1 MMIQTSRIISKYL
14 LQFCLTIFGIGL
26 ITATS
31 FTLFLPKGERLVEFW
46 NQLQIFFWS
55 FFYFNNLEVYLK
67 EFQYVPFSSVF
78 LEPYVYSFTIL
89 FSAFLL
95 SIFVALFFAYI
106 VNIGPKSFR
115 KVMNSTLF
123 FLQSIPDVVMI
134 CAFQILFLWIFNKTG
149 VKIVDP
155 ISGFESKAYAL
166 PIILVSIIPTIQLF
180 QMLFL
185 AIQEEKIRDYV
196 EYAKA
201 KGLSN
206 SWIIIRHILR
216 NVTITLLSNSKLI
229 FWMMISNLLI
239 VEKFFNMKGYFSFL
253 FNNSS
258 SPEIFF
264 MALVLLFIPFFFLE
278 ILFKQI
284 VNRMKGG
291 QAI

>member
-1 MMIQTSRIISKYL
+1 MIQTSRTISKYL

-31 FTLFLPKGERLVEFW
+31 FTLFLAKGERLVEFW

-55 FFYFNNLEVYLK
+55 FFYFDNLEVYLK

-95 SIFVALFFAYI
+95 SIFVALFIAYL
-106 VNIGPKSFR
+106 VNLGPKSFR
-115 KVMNSTLF
+115 KIMNSILF

-134 CAFQILFLWIFNKTG
+134 CAFQIFFLWIFNKTG

-166 PIILVSIIPTIQLF
+166 PIFLVSIIPTIQLF

-216 NVTITLLSNSKLI
+216 NVAITLLSNSKLI

-253 FNNSS
+253 FNNSR

-264 MALVLLFIPFFFLE
+264 MALVLLFIPFFLLE

-284 VNRMKGG
+284 VNKMKGG

>member
-1 MMIQTSRIISKYL
+1 MIQTSRIISKYL
-14 LQFCLTIFGIGL
+14 LQFCLTVFGIGL

-31 FTLFLPKGERLVEFW
+31 FTLFLPKGERLAEFW

-55 FFYFNNLEVYLK
+55 FFYFDNLEVYLK

-95 SIFVALFFAYI
+95 SIIGALIISYI
-106 VNIGPKSFR
+106 VNLGPKSFR
-115 KVMNSTLF
+115 KIMNSILF
-123 FLQSIPDVVMI
+123 FLQSIPDVIMI
-134 CAFQILFLWIFNKTG
+134 CALQIFFLWIFNKTG

-155 ISGFESKAYAL
+155 VNGFESKAYAL

-196 EYAKA
+196 DYAKA
-201 KGLSN
+201 KGLSD
-206 SWIIIRHILR
+206 SWIIIRHIFR

-229 FWMMISNLLI
+229 FWLMISNLLI

-253 FNNSS
+253 FNNSR

-264 MALVLLFIPFFFLE
+264 MALVLLFIPFFLLD

-284 VNRMKGG
+284 VNKMKGG
-291 QAI
+291 EAV

>member
-1 MMIQTSRIISKYL
+1 MIQTSRIISKYL
-14 LQFCLTIFGIGL
+14 LQFFLTVFGIGL

-55 FFYFNNLEVYLK
+55 FFYFDNLEVYLK
-67 EFQYVPFSSVF
+67 DFQYVPFSSVF

-89 FSAFLL
+89 FSAFIL
-95 SIFVALFFAYI
+95 SIIVALIISYL
-106 VNIGPKSFR
+106 VNLGPKSFR
-115 KVMNSTLF
+115 KIINSILF

-134 CAFQILFLWIFNKTG
+134 CAFQIFFLWIFNKTG

-155 ISGFESKAYAL
+155 VNGFESKAYAL
-166 PIILVSIIPTIQLF
+166 PIFLVSIIPTIQLF

-206 SWIIIRHILR
+206 SWIIIRHIMR
-216 NVTITLLSNSKLI
+216 NVTITLLSNSKLM

-253 FNNSS
+253 FNNSR

-264 MALVLLFIPFFFLE
+264 MALVLLFIPFFLLE

>member
-1 MMIQTSRIISKYL
+1 MIQTSRIISKYL

-55 FFYFNNLEVYLK
+55 FFYFDNLEVYLK
-67 EFQYVPFSSVF
+67 EFQYAPFSSVF
-78 LEPYVYSFTIL
+78 LEPYIYSFTIL
-89 FSAFLL
+89 LSAFLL
-95 SIFVALFFAYI
+95 SIFVALFIAYI
-106 VNIGPKSFR
+106 VNLGPKSFR
-115 KVMNSTLF
+115 KIMNSILF

-134 CAFQILFLWIFNKTG
+134 CVFQIFFLWIFNKTG

-155 ISGFESKAYAL
+155 VNGFESKAYAL
-166 PIILVSIIPTIQLF
+166 PIFLVSIIPTIQLF

-216 NVTITLLSNSKLI
+216 NVAITLLSNSKLI

-264 MALVLLFIPFFFLE
+264 MALVLLFIPFFLLE

>member
-1 MMIQTSRIISKYL
+1 MVQTSKIISKYL
-14 LQFCLTIFGIGL
+14 LQFCLTVFGIGL

-31 FTLFLPKGERLVEFW
+31 FTLFLPKGERLAEFW
-46 NQLQIFFWS
+46 NQIQIFFWS
-55 FFYFNNLEVYLK
+55 FFYFDNLEVYLK
-67 EFQYVPFSSVF
+67 EYQYVPFSSVF

-95 SIFVALFFAYI
+95 SIFVALFIAYI
-106 VNIGPKSFR
+106 VNLGPKSFR
-115 KVMNSTLF
+115 KIMNSILF

-134 CAFQILFLWIFNKTG
+134 CAFQIFFFWIFNKTG

-166 PIILVSIIPTIQLF
+166 PIFLVSIIPTIQLF

-206 SWIIIRHILR
+206 SWIIIRHIFR

-253 FNNSS
+253 FNNSR

-264 MALVLLFIPFFFLE
+264 MALVLLFIPFFLLE
-278 ILFKQI
+278 IIFKQM

-291 QAI
+291 QAV

>member
-1 MMIQTSRIISKYL
+1 MIQTSRIISKYL

-55 FFYFNNLEVYLK
+55 FFYFDNLEVYLK

-95 SIFVALFFAYI
+95 SIFVALLIAYI
-106 VNIGPKSFR
+106 LNIGLKSFR
-115 KVMNSTLF
+115 KIMNSILF

-134 CAFQILFLWIFNKTG
+134 CTFQIFFFWIFNKTG

-206 SWIIIRHILR
+206 SWIIIRHIFS
-216 NVTITLLSNSKLI
+216 NVAITLLSNSKLI

-253 FNNSS
+253 FNNSR

-264 MALVLLFIPFFFLE
+264 MALVLLFIPFFLLE

>member
-1 MMIQTSRIISKYL
+1 MIQTSRTISKYL

-31 FTLFLPKGERLVEFW
+31 FTLFLPKGERLAEFW
-46 NQLQIFFWS
+46 NQIQIFFWS
-55 FFYFNNLEVYLK
+55 FFYFDNLEVYLK
-67 EFQYVPFSSVF
+67 EYQYVPFSSVF

-95 SIFVALFFAYI
+95 SIFVALFIAYI
-106 VNIGPKSFR
+106 VNLGPKSFR
-115 KVMNSTLF
+115 KIMNSILF

-134 CAFQILFLWIFNKTG
+134 CAFQIFFFWIFNKTG

-206 SWIIIRHILR
+206 SWIIIRHIFR

-253 FNNSS
+253 FNNSR

-264 MALVLLFIPFFFLE
+264 MALVLLFIPFFLLE
-278 ILFKQI
+278 IIFKQI

-291 QAI
+291 QAV

>member
-1 MMIQTSRIISKYL
+1 MIQTSRIISKYL

-26 ITATS
+26 IRATS

-55 FFYFNNLEVYLK
+55 FFYFDNLEVYLK
-67 EFQYVPFSSVF
+67 EFQYAPFSSVF
-78 LEPYVYSFTIL
+78 LEPYIYSFTIL
-89 FSAFLL
+89 LSAVLL
-95 SIFVALFFAYI
+95 SIFVALFIAYI
-106 VNIGPKSFR
+106 VNLGPKSFR
-115 KVMNSTLF
+115 KIMNSILF

-134 CAFQILFLWIFNKTG
+134 CVFQIFFLWIFNKTG

-155 ISGFESKAYAL
+155 VNGFESKAYAL
-166 PIILVSIIPTIQLF
+166 PIFLVSIIPTIQLF

-216 NVTITLLSNSKLI
+216 NVAITLLSNSKLI

-264 MALVLLFIPFFFLE
+264 MALVLLFIPFFLLE

>member
-1 MMIQTSRIISKYL
+1 MIQTSRIISKYL

-55 FFYFNNLEVYLK
+55 FFYFDNLEVYLK
-67 EFQYVPFSSVF
+67 EFQYAPFSSVF
-78 LEPYVYSFTIL
+78 LEPYIYSFTIL
-89 FSAFLL
+89 LSAVLL
-95 SIFVALFFAYI
+95 SIFVALFIAYI
-106 VNIGPKSFR
+106 VNLGPKSFR
-115 KVMNSTLF
+115 KIMNSILF

-134 CAFQILFLWIFNKTG
+134 CVFQIFFLWIFNKTG

-155 ISGFESKAYAL
+155 VNGFESKAYAL
-166 PIILVSIIPTIQLF
+166 PIFLVSIIPTIQLF

-216 NVTITLLSNSKLI
+216 NVAITLLSNSKLI

-264 MALVLLFIPFFFLE
+264 MALVLLFIPFFLLE

>member
-1 MMIQTSRIISKYL
+1 MIQTSRTISKYL

-31 FTLFLPKGERLVEFW
+31 FTLFLPKGERLAEFW
-46 NQLQIFFWS
+46 NQIQIFFWS
-55 FFYFNNLEVYLK
+55 FFYFDNLEVYLK
-67 EFQYVPFSSVF
+67 EYQYVPFSSVF

-95 SIFVALFFAYI
+95 SIFVALFIAYI
-106 VNIGPKSFR
+106 VNLGPKLFR
-115 KVMNSTLF
+115 KIMNSILF

-134 CAFQILFLWIFNKTG
+134 CAFQIFFFWIFNKTG

-206 SWIIIRHILR
+206 SWIIIRHIFR

-253 FNNSS
+253 FNNSR

-264 MALVLLFIPFFFLE
+264 MALVLLFIPFFLLE
-278 ILFKQI
+278 IIFKQI

-291 QAI
+291 QAV

>member
-1 MMIQTSRIISKYL
+1 MIQTSKLISKYI
-14 LQFCLTIFGIGL
+14 LQFCLTIFGIAL

-31 FTLFLPKGERLVEFW
+31 FTLFLPKGERLTEFW

-55 FFYFNNLEVYLK
+55 FFYFDHLEVYLK
-67 EFQYVPFSSVF
+67 EVQYVPFSSVF
-78 LEPYVYSFTIL
+78 LEPYIYSFTIL

-95 SIFVALFFAYI
+95 SIIVALFISYI

-115 KVMNSTLF
+115 KIMNSLLF

-134 CAFQILFLWIFNKTG
+134 CGLQIFFLWIFNKTG

-155 ISGFESKAYAL
+155 VNGLESKAYVL
-166 PIILVSIIPTIQLF
+166 PIILVSIIPTVQLF

-185 AIQEEKIRDYV
+185 AIQEEKIKDYV

-253 FNNSS
+253 FNNTS

-264 MALVLLFIPFFFLE
+264 MALVLLFIPFFLLD
-278 ILFKQI
+278 IIFKQI
-284 VNRMKGG
+284 VNKMKGE
-291 QAI
+291 QVV

>member
-1 MMIQTSRIISKYL
+1 MIQTSRTISKYL

-46 NQLQIFFWS
+46 NQLQIIFWS
-55 FFYFNNLEVYLK
+55 FFYFDNLEVYLK

-95 SIFVALFFAYI
+95 SIFVALFIAYL

-115 KVMNSTLF
+115 KIMNSFLF
-123 FLQSIPDVVMI
+123 FLQSIPDVVLI
-134 CAFQILFLWIFNKTG
+134 CAFQIFFLWIFNKTG

-206 SWIIIRHILR
+206 SWIIIRHIFS
-216 NVTITLLSNSKLI
+216 NVAITLLSNSKLI

-264 MALVLLFIPFFFLE
+264 MALVLLFIPFFLLE
-278 ILFKQI
+278 ILFKHI
-284 VNRMKGG
+284 VNKMKGG

>member
-1 MMIQTSRIISKYL
+1 MIQTSRTISKYL

-31 FTLFLPKGERLVEFW
+31 FTLFLPKGERLAEFW
-46 NQLQIFFWS
+46 NQIQIFFWS
-55 FFYFNNLEVYLK
+55 FFYFDNLEVYLK
-67 EFQYVPFSSVF
+67 EYQYVPFSSVF

-95 SIFVALFFAYI
+95 SIFVALFIAYI
-106 VNIGPKSFR
+106 VNLGPKSFR
-115 KVMNSTLF
+115 KIMNSILF

-134 CAFQILFLWIFNKTG
+134 CAFQIFFFWIFNKTG

-206 SWIIIRHILR
+206 SWIIIRHIFR

-253 FNNSS
+253 FNNSR

-264 MALVLLFIPFFFLE
+264 MALVLLFIPFFLLE
-278 ILFKQI
+278 IIFKQI
-284 VNRMKGG
+284 VIRMKGG
-291 QAI
+291 QAV

>member
-1 MMIQTSRIISKYL
+1 MIQTSRIISKYL
-14 LQFCLTIFGIGL
+14 FQFCLTVFGIGL

-31 FTLFLPKGERLVEFW
+31 FTLFLPKGERLAEFW

-55 FFYFNNLEVYLK
+55 FFYFDNLEVYLK

-78 LEPYVYSFTIL
+78 LEPYIYTFTIL
-89 FSAFLL
+89 FSSFLL
-95 SIFVALFFAYI
+95 SIFVALLISYL
-106 VNIGPKSFR
+106 VYIGPNSFR
-115 KVMNSTLF
+115 KGMNSILF

-134 CAFQILFLWIFNKTG
+134 CAFQIFFLWIFNKTG

-155 ISGFESKAYAL
+155 ISGFESKAYVL
-166 PIILVSIIPTIQLF
+166 PIFLVSIIPTIQLF

-185 AIQEEKIRDYV
+185 AIQEEKIREYV

-206 SWIIIRHILR
+206 SWIMIRHILR
-216 NVTITLLSNSKLI
+216 NVTITLLSNTKLI

-264 MALVLLFIPFFFLE
+264 MALVLLFIPFFLLE

-291 QAI
+291 QAV

>member
-1 MMIQTSRIISKYL
+1 MIQTSRTISKYL

-31 FTLFLPKGERLVEFW
+31 FTLFLPKGERLAEFW
-46 NQLQIFFWS
+46 NQIQIFFWS
-55 FFYFNNLEVYLK
+55 FFYFDNLEVYLK
-67 EFQYVPFSSVF
+67 EYQYVPFSSVF

-95 SIFVALFFAYI
+95 SIFVALFIAYI
-106 VNIGPKSFR
+106 VNLGPKSFR
-115 KVMNSTLF
+115 KIMNSILF

-134 CAFQILFLWIFNKTG
+134 CAFQIFFFWIFNKTG

-185 AIQEEKIRDYV
+185 AIQEERIRDYV

-206 SWIIIRHILR
+206 SWIIIRHIFR

-253 FNNSS
+253 FNNSR

-264 MALVLLFIPFFFLE
+264 MALVLLFIPFFLLE
-278 ILFKQI
+278 IIFKQI
-284 VNRMKGG
+284 VIRMKGG
-291 QAI
+291 QAV